1 MSRIPNLGKD
11 LERLPDFI
19 SEYEQDIV
27 DAKKHIAIDGK
38 SLALANKEQA
48 SWQVYYAMRRS
59 EVYVVLKYMEFLVEK
74 TRGRLFKS
82 YTERGNRDLS
92 DRAKERYID
101 NEDIYLSK
109 HELYLE
115 VKEIYDK
122 FDAIVDGFKSRG
134 FALNNLTR
142 LRIESLENETV

>member
-11 LERLPDFI
+11 LEKLPDFI
-19 SEYEQDIV
+19 EEYEKDIAE
-27 DAKKHIAIDGK
+27 AKEHIVIDRK
-38 SLALANKEQA
+38 TLFEANKEQA
-48 SWQVYYAMRRS
+48 SWQTYYAMRRS
-59 EVYVVLKYMEFLVEK
+59 EVYVVLKYLEFLVEK

-82 YTERGNRDLS
+82 YTETGSRDLS

-101 NEDIYLSK
+101 NEVAYLSK
-109 HELYLE
+109 QELYLE

-122 FDAIVDGFKSRG
+122 LDAIVDGFKSRG